1 MDFIKRSLLLQLTVP
16 VVILLIASLV
26 FIGFYIPSAM
36 KDTATQQA
44 IDSSLQT
51 INSFKVIRKYYSDNV
66 INKAL
71 ASGAIKP
78 VIHHKEG
85 HNTIPLPATMIHE
98 LSDLMQG
105 NGMQLK
111 IYSAFPFPNRQN
123 QQLDGF
129 QQQSWQT
136 LNKTPNEPYIKTEE
150 QNKRQIVRVSIAD
163 TMVAQGC
170 INCHNSHP
178 DTPKNDWKIGDVRG
192 VLEVSVDIQDT
203 IDQGQITALKIVAIL
218 SFILITIVF
227 LMIFKFR
234 GINNRLKV
242 FGLSLTKAAS
252 GDLTGSAD
260 SSGTDEISHVCQ
272 QYNELVNSTRETIIS
287 ITGASEKLLTEAQQ
301 LHSASEI
308 SNNNVIQQKQETEQ
322 VASAMAQMSSAI
334 QQVANNISNST
345 SAIQSA
351 DEKAQNGSQI
361 VSEAITSIDA
371 LAQEVSNAVT
381 VIQQLEQDSI
391 QIGTVLDVIGGI
403 AEQTNLLALNAAIE
417 AARAGEQGRGF
428 AVVADEVRTLAG
440 RTQQA
445 TSEIQSM
452 IEKLQTGVK
461 SAVIVMNKSGS
472 YTDDSVQKATSAG
485 EMLNEITSTVSTIND
500 MSCAI
505 ASSAEEQSVVAGEVS
520 NNVTRI
526 NQSAEESLGAMNNA
540 TNASKK
546 VEQLAVDLQNQAH
559 KFRC

>member
-16 VVILLIASLV
+16 VVILLITSLI

-36 KDTATQQA
+36 KETATKQA

-51 INSFKVIRKYYSDNV
+51 INSFKTIRKYYSDNV

-71 ASGAIKP
+71 ASGVIKP
-78 VIHHKEG
+78 AINHQEE
-85 HNTIPLPATMIHE
+85 HNTIPLPATMIHD

-105 NGMQLK
+105 KGMQLK
-111 IYSAFPFPNRQN
+111 IYSAFPFPNRQD
-123 QQLDGF
+123 QRLDDF
-129 QQQSWQT
+129 QQQSWEI

-150 QNKRQIVRVSIAD
+150 QNNRQIVRVSIAD

-178 DTPKNDWKIGDVRG
+178 ETPKNDWKIGDVRG
-192 VLEVSVDIQDT
+192 VLAVSVDIQDI

-218 SFILITIVF
+218 SLILLTIVF

-234 GINNRLKV
+234 GINNRLKA
-242 FGLSLTKAAS
+242 FGLSLTNAAA

-260 SSGTDEISHVCQ
+260 STGTDEISHVCQ
-272 QYNELVNSTRETIIS
+272 QYNELVNSTSETILS
-287 ITGASEKLLTEAQQ
+287 ITAASEKLLIEAQQ
-301 LHSASEI
+301 LHSASET
-308 SNNNVIQQKQETEQ
+308 SNNVIQQKQETEQ
-322 VASAMAQMSSAI
+322 VASAMSQMSSAI
-334 QQVANNISNST
+334 QQVANNITSSN
-345 SAIQSA
+345 SAIQHA
-351 DEKAQNGSQI
+351 DEQAQSGSQI
-361 VSEAITSIDA
+361 VSEAITSINA
-371 LAQEVSNAVT
+371 LAEEVSNAVT
-381 VIQQLEQDSI
+381 VIQQLEQDSN

-485 EMLNEITSTVSTIND
+485 EILNEITSTVSTIND

-505 ASSAEEQSVVAGEVS
+505 SSSAEEQSAVAGEVS